1 MSKLPSAFQKII
13 SRTLENRRTRRHTEQ
28 EKKKLAEKGRRM
40 LREYLQY
47 RKLWLEKQESKDLKR

>member
-13 SRTLENRRTRRHTEQ
+13 SRTLENRRTRRYTEQ
-28 EKKKLAEKGRRM
+28 EKKELAEKGRRM

-47 RKLWLEKQESKDLKR
+47 RKLWLEKQELKDFKR